1 MATNRD
7 MPLSFAA
14 AADKRRRLVDEA
26 EARARVM
33 RASFHRLREP
43 TAAELQAADRARAA
57 NSVPP
62 PTAA

>member
-26 EARARVM
+26 ESRARTM

-43 TAAELQAADRARAA
+43 TPAELQAADRARAA